1 MITRNIDEAR
11 KAYLSGDIQAS
22 KEAHVGLKDEEG
34 RVLKSHKEKHKE
46 GGEFL
51 KSAVYGGLDGII
63 TTYSIVMGAAGA
75 SFNIGTVLILGVS
88 NMIGDGISMGLG
100 DYLSSKSEIDFRRK
114 EQKREE
120 WEIEN
125 NPEGEKLEMI
135 EVYKNRG
142 FNHEDA
148 KVLSDTIAKSKKAW
162 VEIMMV
168 EELGL
173 VDGDDSPAKNGIV
186 TFVAF
191 LVFGL
196 IPLLPFI
203 VSHLSGLEG
212 GIFVASTVLTGF
224 TLFFMGVI
232 KILFTMRTWWLSGG
246 ETLLI
251 GAFVAAAA
259 YLIGWGIESAVN
271 QH

>member
-1 MITRNIDEAR
+1 MITRNLDHAR
-11 KAYLSGDIQAS
+11 KAYNSGDIQAS

-34 RVLKSHKEKHKE
+34 RVLQSHSEKHKE

-63 TTYSIVMGAAGA
+63 TTYSVVMGAAGA
-75 SFNIGTVLILGVS
+75 SLSIGIVLILGIS

-100 DYLSSKSEIDFRRK
+100 DYISSKSEIEFRRK
-114 EQKREE
+114 ERQREE

-125 NPEGEKLEMI
+125 NPEGEKLEMVEI
-135 EVYKNRG
+135 YKMRG
-142 FNHEDA
+142 FCEEDA
-148 KVLSDTIAKSKKAW
+148 TILSETISKSKKAW

-173 VDGDDSPAKNGIV
+173 VETDDSPFKNGIV

-191 LVFGL
+191 VLFGI

-203 VSHLSGLEG
+203 VAKISGLEDG
-212 GIFVASTVLTGF
+212 LFIASTVLTGF

-232 KILFTMRTWWLSGG
+232 KILFTMKPWYFSGG

-251 GAFVAAAA
+251 GALAAGSA
-259 YLIGWGIESAVN
+259 YFIGWAIESSLN
-271 QH
+271 

>member
-1 MITRNIDEAR
+1 MINRNLDHAR
-11 KAYLSGDIQAS
+11 NAYISGDVGAS
-22 KEAHVGLKDEEG
+22 KEAHIGLKDEG
-34 RVLKSHKEKHKE
+34 GLSLKTHKEKHME

-63 TTYSIVMGAAGA
+63 TTYSVVMGSAGA
-75 SFNIGTVLILGVS
+75 SFNIGIILILGVA

-100 DYLSSKSEIDFRRK
+100 DYLSTKSEIDFRNK
-114 EQKREE
+114 EKKREE

-125 NPEGEKLEMI
+125 NPEGEKLEMT
-135 EVYKNRG
+135 EVYKKRG
-142 FNHEDA
+142 FSEEDA
-148 KVLSDTIAKSKKAW
+148 KIMSETISKSKRAW

-173 VDGDDSPAKNGIV
+173 VDSDESPFKNGIV
-186 TFVAF
+186 TFVSF
-191 LVFGL
+191 VVFGI

-203 VSHLSGLEG
+203 VAKISGLENG
-212 GIFVASTVLTGF
+212 LFIASTILTGF

-232 KILFTMRTWWLSGG
+232 KILFTMRRWYISGG

-259 YLIGWGIESAVN
+259 YFIGWGIESGIN
-271 QH
+271 K